1 MNAPRP
7 FLPADLTGPRRPCV
21 LVVDDEPINIQAL
34 YQVFAADCQVLMATH
49 GEQALALCRERH
61 PDLVLLDVLMPGLD
75 GLEVCRLLQA
85 ESATQDIPV
94 IFVTARSDPDAET
107 RGLEAGAVDFIA
119 KPFNPTIV
127 RARVRTHL
135 TLKLQSDLLRQMVF
149 IDGLTAVH
157 NRRFFDDRLEAE
169 WGRAMRNRSSLS
181 LLMIDVDHFK
191 AFNDRHGHQGGDQR
205 LRVVADV
212 LRRCIRRSSD
222 IIARYGGEE
231 FACILPESDPDAVM
245 LLARMILERVRELTP
260 AFLVIDSIQTVYRP
274 DLHQALADRVR
285 ALVDDSAKPVR
296 EATPSV
302 PVEVL
307 GFNGTPE
314 AGDSFVLARTPAR
327 STPRRSARSR
337 RATARRRSRS
347 AAAAR
352 SRSRAISRPIWGWMR
367 C

>member
-1 MNAPRP
+1 MNTSPA
-7 FLPADLTGPRRPCV
+7 FLPPDLTGQRRPCV

-34 YQVFAADCQVLMATH
+34 YQVFAADCQVLMATN
-49 GEQALALCRERH
+49 GPQALALCRERQ
-61 PDLVLLDVLMPGLD
+61 PDLVLLDVLMPGMD

-85 ESATQDIPV
+85 ESATRGIPV

-107 RGLEAGAVDFIA
+107 HGLEAGAVDFIA

-127 RARVRTHL
+127 RARARTHL

-169 WGRAMRNRSSLS
+169 WGRAMRNRSTLS

-191 AFNDRHGHQGGDQR
+191 AFNDRHGHQAGDQR
-205 LRVVADV
+205 LRIVADV

-245 LLARMILERVRELTP
+245 LLARMILERVREETGRQGPEP
-260 AFLVIDSIQTVYRP
+260 ASTVSIGIACKPP
-274 DLHQALADRVR
+274 DFDNRSGDHRDLLRLADAKLYEAKDAGRDTLRGRVMGLPR
-285 ALVDDSAKPVR
+285 DLDMPSLSLAAPPAPGPDD
-296 EATPSV
+296 
-302 PVEVL
+302 
-307 GFNGTPE
+307 
-314 AGDSFVLARTPAR
+314 
-327 STPRRSARSR
+327 
-337 RATARRRSRS
+337 
-347 AAAAR
+347 AA
-352 SRSRAISRPIWGWMR
+352 
-367 C
+367 

>member
-61 PDLVLLDVLMPGLD
+61 PDLVLLDVLMPGMD

-85 ESATQDIPV
+85 ETATQDIPV

-245 LLARMILERVRELTP
+245 LLARMILERVREETGRLGPEP
-260 AFLVIDSIQTVYRP
+260 ASTVSIGVACKPP
-274 DLHQALADRVR
+274 DFDIRTGDQHDLLRLADAKLYEAKAAGRDTLRGRVMGQGQD
-285 ALVDDSAKPVR
+285 LQ
-296 EATPSV
+296 TPTLS
-302 PVEVL
+302 L
-307 GFNGTPE
+307 
-314 AGDSFVLARTPAR
+314 AGP
-327 STPRRSARSR
+327 PPPG
-337 RATARRRSRS
+337 
-347 AAAAR
+347 AA
-352 SRSRAISRPIWGWMR
+352 G
-367 C
+367 

>member
-1 MNAPRP
+1 MSPPRP
-7 FLPADLTGPRRPCV
+7 FLPPDLTGQRRPCV

-34 YQVFAADCQVLMATH
+34 YQVFAADCQVLMATS
-49 GEQALALCRERH
+49 GEQALAICRERH
-61 PDLVLLDVLMPGLD
+61 PDLVLLDVLMPGMD

-169 WGRAMRNRSSLS
+169 WGRATRNRTTLS

-205 LRVVADV
+205 LRIVADV

-245 LLARMILERVRELTP
+245 LLARMILERVREETSRLGPDP
-260 AFLVIDSIQTVYRP
+260 ASTVSIGMACKPP
-274 DLHQALADRVR
+274 DFDIRTGDQRDLLRLADTKLYESKAAGRNTLRGRVMG
-285 ALVDDSAKPVR
+285 LDQDL
-296 EATPSV
+296 ETPTLS
-302 PVEVL
+302 L
-307 GFNGTPE
+307 
-314 AGDSFVLARTPAR
+314 AGPA
-327 STPRRSARSR
+327 P
-337 RATARRRSRS
+337 
-347 AAAAR
+347 AAPDA
-352 SRSRAISRPIWGWMR
+352 G
-367 C
+367 